1 MIQRRTIITSGL
13 AGLGLTTIGAP
24 LTALAQTA
32 GWVTLFDG
40 KNLDNWNR
48 VGDANWVLADGVVS
62 ADKGN
67 GHLVT
72 KVPYSDFEI
81 RAEFWVD
88 AKANSGIFIR
98 CQDAEKPGSKTG
110 YEVNIFDERPEPEYG
125 TGAIVDVA
133 KVVPMPKAGGKWN
146 VMEVTAKGPEMTVI
160 LNGQKTV
167 DKVKDT
173 KHAKGYISLQYG
185 AGVVKFRKVEI
196 RTL

>member
-1 MIQRRTIITSGL
+1 MMNRRSTLVGAISMSAVAL
-13 AGLGLTTIGAP
+13 LFSNSAG
-24 LTALAQTA
+24 AQA
-32 GWVTLFDG
+32 DGWTTLFDG
-40 KNLDNWNR
+40 KSLDHWNKT
-48 VGDANWVLADGVVS
+48 GDANWRIEDGLAV
-62 ADKGN
+62 ADKGS

-72 KVPYSDFEI
+72 KASYGDFAI

-88 AKANSGIFIR
+88 SKANSGIFIR
-98 CQDAEKPGSKTG
+98 EQNPEKPSTKTG
-110 YEVNIFDERPEPEYG
+110 YEVNIYDERPEPEYG

-146 VMEVTAKGPEMTVI
+146 VMEVIAKGSEFTVV

-167 DKVKDT
+167 DAIKDT
-173 KHAKGYISLQYG
+173 KHPKGFISLQYG